1 MIAINAAIVG
11 KHPTGLGVYA
21 LHLIEALDALGER
34 LIVYT
39 SRPDLVTAP
48 RASVHR
54 VSAAYRPERGA
65 LGHLLRLL
73 WVQSGLRLRVRRAHP
88 GALLNLMPEGIL
100 WPPVPQITTMHD
112 LLPLLYP
119 AEYPRQQ
126 YYFRYYVPRVLR
138 HSRAV
143 IVISESTKRDV
154 LRFYHLPPEKVHV
167 VLSGYNARRFSPN
180 AEESLAC
187 PESYVLYVGN
197 VMPHKNL
204 LRLVDAFASIVGQTP
219 CKLVIRGSGRPAHVQ
234 ALRERIAMLGLDA
247 HVDWQPYAPADELPR
262 LYRGARMLLLPSL
275 YEGFGLT
282 ALEAMACG
290 TPVIAANTSS
300 IPEVVGEAGLLVK
313 PEDTGAIADAILH
326 LLTDE
331 TLRRELIAR
340 GLARAATFSWER
352 TARQVLAVLDKVASL
367 AGSPR

>member
-1 MIAINAAIVG
+1 VIAINAAIVG
-11 KHPTGLGVYA
+11 ERPTGLGVYA

-39 SRPDLVTAP
+39 SRPDLVRAP

-73 WVQSGLRLRVRRAHP
+73 WVQSGLRLMVRRAHP
-88 GALLNLMPEGIL
+88 GVLLNLMPEGIL

-126 YYFRYYVPRVLR
+126 YYFRHYVPKVLR

-167 VLSGYNARRFSPN
+167 VLSGYNAQRFSLDV
-180 AEESLAC
+180 EESL
-187 PESYVLYVGN
+187 
-197 VMPHKNL
+197 
-204 LRLVDAFASIVGQTP
+204 
-219 CKLVIRGSGRPAHVQ
+219 GRP
-234 ALRERIAMLGLDA
+234 
-247 HVDWQPYAPADELPR
+247 
-262 LYRGARMLLLPSL
+262 
-275 YEGFGLT
+275 
-282 ALEAMACG
+282 
-290 TPVIAANTSS
+290 
-300 IPEVVGEAGLLVK
+300 
-313 PEDTGAIADAILH
+313 
-326 LLTDE
+326 
-331 TLRRELIAR
+331 
-340 GLARAATFSWER
+340 
-352 TARQVLAVLDKVASL
+352 
-367 AGSPR
+367 